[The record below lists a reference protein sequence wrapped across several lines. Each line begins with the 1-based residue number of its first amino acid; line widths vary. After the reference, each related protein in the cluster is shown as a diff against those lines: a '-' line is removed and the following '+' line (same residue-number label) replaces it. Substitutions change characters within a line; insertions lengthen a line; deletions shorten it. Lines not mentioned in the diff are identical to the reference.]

1 MKLDGLL
8 EWRCIGPFRGGRVVA
23 VAGDVRR
30 QNVFYFGA
38 CAGGVW
44 KSDDAGTYWENISD
58 GWFNTASVGAL
69 AVSEADPNVIYA
81 GTGESTIRLDVTHGD
96 GVYRSTDAG
105 RSWTHLGLQDTRHI
119 AKVRIHPQEP
129 DIAWVAAFGHA
140 FGPNRERGVYKTIDG
155 GRSWKQVL
163 FKSERAGAI
172 DLSVDVDNPRILYAA
187 MWEAY
192 RNFWQI
198 SSGGPDSGIWMS
210 SDGGDSWQDLSR
222 NPGLPEGVRGKIGV
236 AASPAEPGR
245 VWALI
250 EARGGGM
257 YRSDDYGA
265 TWEQV
270 AANDEL
276 ISRGW
281 YYMHLTPDPQDG
293 DTVYVNNLKL
303 WKSIDGGCNYSQI
316 STPHGDNHDLWI
328 DPANPQRMIQGNDG
342 GACVSL
348 NGGSTWSTQ
357 FNQPTSQFYHVAAD
371 NREPYVVYG
380 TQQDN
385 SSVAVPS
392 RSAHTSIAWSDCW
405 PAGTGESGYIAVH
418 PDNPDVLYV
427 GAVGSS
433 PGGGNSLQRYDQ
445 RSKQIRLITTWP
457 EEMHGE
463 APIDERYRFAWT
475 YPIVISPHDPNTIYL
490 GGNQVMRSTNE
501 GQSWDEVSPDLT
513 HAAPETLQAS
523 GGPVNREAV
532 GAETYAT
539 VFALAESPLQ
549 QGLLWAGSDDG
560 LVHITRDGG
569 GSWMAITPPD
579 LPERTLISM
588 IEPSAHDAATA
599 WVAATRYKLDDTRPM
614 LWRTRD
620 YGVSWEAINRGIR
633 EGDFTRAIRE
643 DPQRPGLLYA
653 GSETGVYVSFDSG
666 DHWQALQLNLPVA
679 PVYDLLVKGSDLI
692 VATHG
697 RSFWILDD
705 LTALR
710 QLKRVPSG
718 PTLLQPRP
726 ALRLAPKVFERAFG
740 GVPGKTYMGSLGTVA
755 AYTETKSPENQIT
768 RNYLDSGC
776 NPPKGA
782 VFTWWLEEEPEQ
794 HLRLEVLDAAGENI
808 GSFRS
813 LSDEERRSKKDTTPA
828 SASPESPPAG
838 SPDPVYLTANSGW
851 NRFVW
856 DLRHEE
862 ATRLEANDVHAGG
875 VDGPLALPGTYMLRL
890 HVGEE
895 TLSQAFKV
903 LQDPQSDSSQD
914 DLKAQFD
921 LLLCIRDRLSEGHR
935 AVNRMRRLRKQL
947 AALKEHPGLAGELA
961 EEAGALHERVLEIE
975 KVLMLPDLKPG
986 WPGFLNHGQQL
997 TRKIAALTSVVSA
1010 GDYRP
1015 TDQAQEVFAM
1025 YEGQLEELLAR
1036 LAELE
1041 AGVLAD
1047 FNQRVLREEIPP
1059 VSA

>member
-1 MKLDGLL
+1 MKLDGML

-23 VAGDVRR
+23 VAGDVRQ

-44 KSDDAGTYWENISD
+44 KSDDAGTYWQNITD
-58 GWFNTASVGAL
+58 GWFNTASIGAL

-81 GTGESTIRLDVTHGD
+81 GTGETTIRLDVTHGD

-105 RSWTHLGLQDTRHI
+105 RSWTHCGLQDTRHI
-119 AKVRIHPQEP
+119 AKVRIHPQDP

-140 FGPNRERGVYKTIDG
+140 FGPNRERGVYKTVDG
-155 GRSWKQVL
+155 GRSWQQVL

-172 DLSVDVDNPRILYAA
+172 DLSIDQNNPRILYAA

-192 RNFWQI
+192 RNFWDI

-210 SDGGDSWQDLSR
+210 SDGGENWQDISR
-222 NPGLPEGVRGKIGV
+222 NPGLPEGVRGKIGI
-236 AASPAEPGR
+236 AASPAQPGR
-245 VWALI
+245 VWALM
-250 EARGGGM
+250 EATGGGGM
-257 YRSDDYGA
+257 FRSDDYGA
-265 TWEQV
+265 NWEHV
-270 AANDEL
+270 ADNDEL

-281 YYMHLTPDPQDG
+281 YYMHLTPDPLDG
-293 DTVYVNNLKL
+293 DTVYVSNLKL
-303 WKSIDGGCNYSQI
+303 WKSIDGGSNYTQI

-348 NGGSTWSTQ
+348 NGGSSWSTQ

-371 NREPYVVYG
+371 TRDPYTVYG

-392 RSAHTSIAWSDCW
+392 RSSRTSITWSDCW
-405 PAGTGESGYIAVH
+405 PAGTGESGYIAVR
-418 PDNPDVLYV
+418 PDDPDVIYV

-433 PGGGNSLQRYDQ
+433 PGGGNSLQRYDH
-445 RSKQIRLITTWP
+445 RARQIRLITTWP

-463 APIDERYRFAWT
+463 APIKERYRFAWT
-475 YPIVISPHDPNTIYL
+475 YPIIISPHDPDTLYI

-501 GQSWDEVSPDLT
+501 GQSWQEISPDLT
-513 HAAPETLQAS
+513 RADPETLQPS
-523 GGPVNREAV
+523 GGPVNRESV

-569 GSWMAITPPD
+569 GTWTEITPPE
-579 LPERTLISM
+579 LPERSLISM
-588 IEPSAHDAATA
+588 IEPSPYDVGTA
-599 WVAATRYKLDDTRPM
+599 WMAATRYKLDDTCPM

-620 YGVSWEAINRGIR
+620 FGASWEAINTGIR

-643 DPQRPGLLYA
+643 DPLRPGLLYA
-653 GSETGVYVSFDSG
+653 GSETGVYISFDSG
-666 DHWQALQLNLPVA
+666 DNWQQLQLNLPVA
-679 PVYDLLVKGSDLI
+679 PVHDLLVKGSDLI

-710 QLKRVPSG
+710 QLEDAPAG
-718 PTLLQPRP
+718 TTLLQPRP
-726 ALRLAPKVFERAFG
+726 ALRLMPKVFERAFG
-740 GVPGKTYMGSLGTVA
+740 GVPGKTYMGTLGVVA
-755 AYTETKSPENQIT
+755 AYTETKSPENQIS
-768 RNYLDSGC
+768 RSYLDSGC

-782 VFTWWLEEEPEQ
+782 VFTWWLAEEPAQ
-794 HLRLEVLDAAGENI
+794 AINIDVLDPTGAVVRSF
-808 GSFRS
+808 GS
-813 LSDEERRSKKDTTPA
+813 LDEETRKVQAAMP
-828 SASPESPPAG
+828 PEAPRKM
-838 SPDPVYLTANSGW
+838 YLTANAGW

-856 DLRHEE
+856 DLRYDE
-862 ATRLEANDVHAGG
+862 ATRLEAHDVHAGA
-875 VDGPLALPGTYMLRL
+875 VDGPLAAPGSYTLRL
-890 HVGEE
+890 CVGDES
-895 TLSQAFKV
+895 LSKPFEV
-903 LQDPQSDSSQD
+903 RQDPQSDTPQE
-914 DLKAQFD
+914 DLQEQFNLLLRIRD
-921 LLLCIRDRLSEGHR
+921 LLSEAHG
-935 AVNRMRRLRKQL
+935 AVNRMRQLRTRLNV
-947 AALKEHPGLAGELA
+947 LA
-961 EEAGALHERVLEIE
+961 ERADVDEETTGQARELHERVLEIE

-986 WPGFLNHGQQL
+986 WPGFLNHGVQL
-997 TRKIAALTSVVSA
+997 ARKLAVLTAVVAS

-1015 TDQAQEVFAM
+1015 TDQAHEVFAM
-1025 YEGQLEELLAR
+1025 YDQLIHVELTR

-1041 AGVLAD
+1041 AGALAD
-1047 FNQRVLREEIPP
+1047 YNRHLLQAEVPP
-1059 VSA
+1059 VGA